1 MASHIS
7 SATVL
12 DRTAQGW
19 HVLPQQGFDVA
30 AFLQVWA
37 VRQFQVWVILA
48 DHFSGVGGALLSL
61 ARGPSWVLRTDCL
74 VRVSGLGLG
83 LEQEFNKGLGLLIT
97 ILGA

>member
-1 MASHIS
+1 M
-7 SATVL
+7 V
-12 DRTAQGW
+12 
-19 HVLPQQGFDVA
+19 PQKGFDVA

-48 DHFSGVGGALLSL
+48 DHFSGVGCALLSL
-61 ARGPSWVLRTDCL
+61 ARVLCTDCL